1 MTDAGLVLEGGGMRG
16 LYTAGVLEYFMSKEL
31 YFPYVIGVSAGACM
45 GASYL
50 ARQRGRNRKVNLD
63 FLEDKRYLSFS
74 NYIKKRE
81 VFGMDFIF
89 DEIPNKLV
97 PFDVK
102 TLMNGPEEFVIGA
115 TDCESGDPVY
125 FKKSDYDETTIARL
139 LRASSSLPFVAS
151 SVQHN
156 GQLLL
161 DGGISDP
168 IPIKKAESD
177 GFELNIVVLTKPR
190 GYFKKPGKMSKI
202 IKYKDHPIIN
212 DKLGVRYKHYNQTLH
227 YITRQEKAGK
237 AFVISPSQDIKVGR
251 TEKNRERL
259 ESLYELGWNDA
270 KAQYEKMRAF
280 LGSMEKQYNH

>member
-1 MTDAGLVLEGGGMRG
+1 MTNAGLVLEGGGMRG
-16 LYTAGVLEYFMSKEL
+16 LYTAGVLEYFMSKDL

-63 FLEDKRYLSFS
+63 FVQDKRYLSFS

-102 TLMNGPEEFVIGA
+102 TLMNGAEEFVIGT
-115 TDCESGDPVY
+115 TDCESGEPVY
-125 FKKSDYDETTIARL
+125 FKKSDYDERTIARL

-151 SVQHN
+151 SVEYSGQH
-156 GQLLL
+156 LL
-161 DGGISDP
+161 DGGIADP
-168 IPIKKAESD
+168 IPIRKAEAD

-202 IKYKDHPIIN
+202 IKYKNHPVIN
-212 DKLGVRYKHYNQTLH
+212 EKLATRYRVYNETLH

-237 AFVISPSQDIKVGR
+237 TFVISPSKTIKVGR
-251 TEKNRERL
+251 AEKNKERL

-270 KAQYEKMRAF
+270 KIKHEEMKAF
-280 LGSMEKQYNH
+280 LSKAEKQYSH